1 MSYQFEYGEEVYSGT
16 IRIVTEEID
25 EALASLRGGGNRV
38 KAVHETRKSIKKLR
52 AVLRIFEDEMGR
64 KAFAAENRFL
74 RDAGRSLSSTRDA
87 DVLIESFD
95 DIAKRLR
102 EKKRATATVITSAR
116 KVVFEKRALA
126 GHDGATPNPDHH
138 VDSAIAQT
146 LGMLEE
152 AKKRVEHWPLK
163 RANRSTVT
171 DGMQS
176 IYRAGRRAM
185 GVAFDISKDEE
196 HDDELFHDWRKR
208 VKDLWYHTLLI
219 QPMWPNLLDTY
230 AEEAHKLADHLG
242 DEHDLSIL
250 LAALREHHQELGE
263 EKFDLFAEEI
273 ASRREHLRSKALTLG
288 ERLYAETSKAYL
300 ARIERY
306 WVISRALEI

>member
-1 MSYQFEYGEEVYSGT
+1 MSYQFESGEDVYSGT

-25 EALASLRGGGNRV
+25 EALDSLRGGGDRV
-38 KAVHETRKSIKKLR
+38 KAVHNTRKSIKKLR
-52 AVLRIFEDEMGR
+52 AVVRLFEDEMGR

-95 DIAKRLR
+95 GIAKRLR
-102 EKKRATATVITSAR
+102 EKKIATAIVIKAAR
-116 KVVFEKRALA
+116 KVVFEKRVLSE
-126 GHDGATPNPDHH
+126 HDGTSTTNHE
-138 VDSAIAQT
+138 VDAAIAQAI
-146 LGMLEE
+146 GMLEE
-152 AKKRVEHWPLK
+152 ARVRVQNWSIKK
-163 RANRSTVT
+163 ANRSTVT
-171 DGMQS
+171 DGMES

-185 GVAFDISKDEE
+185 GEAFDLSKEEE

-219 QPMWPNLLDTY
+219 QPMWPDLLDTY
-230 AEEAHKLADHLG
+230 AEEAHKLADYLG

-250 LAALREHHQELGE
+250 LATLLEHHQDLGE
-263 EKFDLFAEEI
+263 ETFDLFADEI
-273 ASRREHLRSKALTLG
+273 ASRREHLRSKAQALG
-288 ERLYAETSKAYL
+288 ERLYAETPKAYL

-306 WVISRALEI
+306 WIVSRG